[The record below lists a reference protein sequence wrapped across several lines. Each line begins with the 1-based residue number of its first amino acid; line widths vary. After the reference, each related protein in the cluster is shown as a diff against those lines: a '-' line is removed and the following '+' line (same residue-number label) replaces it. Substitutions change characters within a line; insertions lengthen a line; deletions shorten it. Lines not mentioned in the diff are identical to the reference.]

1 MQGVGKRKFPSRR
14 RSRSKAKLDSE
25 SQIPISD
32 SGSDP
37 GSLFVRNISCA
48 SDLENGIRTEP
59 IELIKTE
66 SMPQVDVLRD
76 SMMLV
81 KESADKLQQDTG
93 ADNSLQDKLS
103 SRSLQY
109 SRFRR
114 SKSAIKTASK
124 DDSID
129 DVEDMNRLD
138 TKINKGK
145 IRIKGARR
153 NNTSTNNETSAEDS
167 FIGEESGGEESGAED
182 ENIFEGKSYEQHRSS
197 KGSVSDKDANII
209 SSQQQINIDLMELK
223 ELSAMLGEINIS
235 EHPPHDDCNKE
246 HSEITSQDELESG
259 LKMEGGSSKCKDGA
273 ADNVF
278 EGKERLGRKEKS
290 DQENEVWLSNIKS
303 RSESDGILSSKENDL
318 PESRCDSKSSV
329 TNLEISQNPESNTKV
344 VPPEIEDSD
353 SFDNCTLDTKINLG
367 KGRIR
372 KARKQGTGKVDAN
385 DLEDHSDDSNEVQR
399 RINKDLLELEVLGV
413 MLEEADN
420 YKDQA
425 HNAEKHPKIIS
436 QDKIKSGL
444 KMEADKSKCED
455 GATDKAVEGKESLPI
470 SDSKDKSDEEN
481 EVWLSNIESCSAS
494 DGVLSNEEND
504 RSESRSGSNSSVTNL
519 EISQNPKSNTRVGPP
534 EIDDSNSS
542 DDCTLNAK
550 INQGKGRIRKARK
563 HGAKK
568 IDSND
573 LEEHEKSDDSHN
585 SHNVQHQ
592 INKDLF
598 KLEELNAML
607 EESDVR
613 QNDIIEDK
621 KVSSDEKE
629 VWLSSIDSQSAGRED
644 ISDENDCAK
653 SGIGLTSFR
662 ANSGSLYRITED
674 LKKNVSDPE
683 VEYLDGNDPTLDT
696 KINKGKG
703 FDEAETS
710 NQAQCQIESDMLKL
724 EELNTMLE
732 ENDVSKHKMAPTI
745 IPVDEEIENSKSKEA
760 NQVLKDETLLSI
772 KDRKKRT
779 DENELV
785 WFSSIGRLSA
795 SEENSSNENERAQ
808 SDFGLSCSR
817 KSSETN
823 GITEKRKKDVS
834 SKIDDSDSNDDSNLD
849 TMINKGKG
857 KIRKARAKGGMN
869 ADSNNTSG
877 KVDASV
883 LAQGRIDSDLFEL
896 KKLNAMLGEN
906 YLSENEILPTA
917 THTFEVESNTKL
929 AIRNSKSTNARHVLV
944 EDETKLYGIED
955 KRVSIDENE
964 VWLSSIDSQS
974 AGREES
980 SDENEC
986 DKSDIG
992 LTSFRANSR
1001 SSIITEDLKKNVSD
1015 PEVDDLD
1022 SNCNSTVDIKINQG
1036 KEKIKNAR
1044 KHSGINAESY
1054 ESSDKVGTSSQA
1066 QHSSIGIASNAE
1078 KTEIWLNSIDSVSS
1092 IFSNGD
1098 SCEHLEGNVNS
1109 PEKSE
1114 SAKGGMT
1121 VKDSDTFKILKPL
1134 LNSGQEIARKLRS
1147 KIDGDLKHQH
1157 VLNQRESLKIPGEI
1171 ESRNY
1176 DHHGIDKDLQ
1186 EMEKLIALIREN
1198 DSDGEQLCDE
1208 MAADETEL
1216 NFETSSENDAHPLE
1230 MVEKV
1235 SKSKTKVQLSEVT
1248 NNSTNA
1254 EEIELDLNSV
1264 ATTGILHEGDK
1275 CASSVDCLTSNSGSC
1290 HEKKFDN
1297 SFEEKRYLSSSRFL
1311 SSLLDGYNTSVHEEG
1326 TGICNK
1332 SDVRVLGNEAVRL
1345 SKGESDRRVHDRKRQ
1360 SIHNDLQE
1368 LQAMNNLLHQ
1378 YLSEKSDSESEFD
1391 SICSKISQKSA
1402 ALDSIMQET
1411 DNNSSLSEN
1420 GTEKESEFS
1429 SSWMSFETSQASD
1442 EEMFSIAI
1450 SDVLPVAIETD
1461 KPSTNLIP
1469 SDNILRSYEATPD
1482 VARAESS
1489 LDASERGCNSS
1500 FNFQGEQT
1508 VQVGSAQVGLNTA
1521 YLSETSRT
1529 SAVQTTC
1536 HQSERHFLKP
1546 QKQEFHGHVA
1556 EMRKFLEQDH
1566 QTSSTLDNNKDIVT
1580 GNESCISF
1588 GSDQEQG
1595 RVSSDERKIT
1605 SHEEQA
1611 ESCKLVNDRSYDS
1624 QTIPSGNRLHS
1635 KFTPSR
1641 GEMSVENILGKDVG
1655 LLQKPASVETRGTDT
1670 DLVCSVTDN
1679 TYQDGSNSQCYHF
1692 SLQKEETSGQN
1703 YVHCKKEKPFYP
1715 SFNEMRENTSVIDK
1729 ISKRVQK
1736 SEELDQ
1742 QVREIS
1748 TKQMAKPN
1756 CVIKDLDSD
1765 GDVVDR
1771 HSDSPCVPDQEN
1783 SDRNNFT
1790 TEDEGSSTAG
1800 AELGLSAISFGSTSS
1815 QHNSDCLTTPEQM
1828 QLESTL
1834 VKSTPHPKKEGFGKD
1849 AIELCVSEISF
1860 ESTSCVNSELQY
1872 DLCQIGRASSL
1883 TSINN
1888 VNAPGTNFLG
1898 TDKKSKLPREL
1909 EEFDECLKE
1918 SSNKQVSKS
1927 NCVIHNLD
1935 LDGDVVDRHSK
1946 SPCVP
1951 DQENSDRN
1959 NFTAENEGSSTAGAE
1974 LGLSALSF
1982 GSTSSQGNLECPAT
1996 PKQMQLEGTSV
2007 QSIASPRKDRI
2018 EKDGIYLCVS
2028 EISFES
2034 THSAESELLNDSK
2047 SLEFVNEY
2055 KHTEIE
2061 LTDNSDD
2068 SRVTDSLKND
2078 DKASKLN
2085 SPSSSISIDNSDVN
2099 APGTNFSSTDKK
2111 SKLPREMEEFDD
2123 CLKES
2128 SNKQVSKSICAIKG
2142 LDSDGNVVQR
2152 HSKSPSVSDQVSQAN
2167 PSWND
2172 LTMECEDLSSVGL
2185 EIGISAMSFGN
2196 TSCQS
2201 NSECFKMP
2209 LQMQSNGSFVE
2220 SITSPEHEKF
2230 KSQANGIELCAS
2242 EISFERSATNVDS
2255 ERSNDLRNPESHM
2268 SPRTPVEGSSS
2279 IPQMVPDLQI
2289 NSVIRCESEETI
2301 VEQLSAKRSSINLE
2315 QKMRDLKKKLNVGK
2329 SFPNLLKTSDKEP
2342 IEVDKQL
2349 FIQYFGSKYCS
2360 DNQGPE
2366 SLTTEFSPVV
2376 RSKSLISLSSDS
2388 CDDNEVLE
2396 SCEDVDTQNSTTN
2409 ELLVL
2414 LPKSR
2419 TMTLENSLM
2428 DIEYLKFMANIND
2441 GLDYVSEDLQTVR
2454 DYQNHL
2460 MNQSSAENSSILL
2473 NETTELAEIKKV
2485 LEGIEIEAS
2494 KIKRMQRKMLINA
2507 QNIENQHLN
2516 SCSSTVSPST
2526 SMDSVILNNELVL
2539 KSSHEQ
2545 ITSTDVFD
2553 LKSSTVTQV
2562 ITDYEGLLQDLRSP
2576 EVTEEFFREK
2586 YDFSK
2591 SELHSLGKEK
2601 DILRKIFQF
2610 KTIKSLVDQVEKTT
2624 TIDASLIKTGESSLT
2639 SQLQDQLTL
2648 LKTRDKAVNESSC
2661 TVDTFNENALMEWTA
2676 EHQDEVIT
2684 FRNSEHK
2691 DTGCGDDSII
2701 EIIEKEVGDD
2711 RDSNS
2716 MSDEPHSTVQ
2726 RAVDMYEQMLTHLN
2740 NPEFSERY
2748 FNKLYDLSKEQMRSF
2763 INQHNIAADNWR
2775 STVEDKNFGDT
2786 TVMQNKSRRS
2796 VWEGFKRIAKKS
2808 IRSPEKR
2815 TRKSREKMKSGS
2827 LDSLINVKTKSR
2839 PLWDQ
2844 IKSVTR
2850 NTSVQSTG
2858 CDPKLVEDK
2867 CNETE
2872 LEVCNVETQVSDTHL
2887 NNLCK
2892 NGEQMERKY
2901 STAGR
2906 EKNPYLDMTALRE
2919 HMAESAENDPV
2930 VREIDREPPTVKRSY
2945 YDIRQ
2950 KISSIFRR
2958 NSCSPEQ
2965 NKLILEA
2972 ENVTPR
2978 SDVIDGLSPIS
2989 SFHDFLDET
2998 NLYEDQ
3004 GLMYK
3009 GDTSIIESVDP
3020 PDKTPSFVVTRH
3032 VEPNTNNDFIA
3043 NNGNQASNIN
3053 LEYDDAQSNKKLVDA
3068 FSQWSSQWSSHESLE
3083 SMYSVAG
3090 RDKNPYLDISGLR
3103 KHMAENAENEPVV
3116 REIDENPPIVKKSYN
3131 DVRNKISTVFR
3142 RNAELHA
3149 GNDQQSDETK
3159 EFSINE
3165 NDNVFLFPYHDFES
3179 NRIVQ
3184 DLADDRDDENS
3195 SNEVN
3200 AVLNPTV
3207 VQNPSDQVD
3216 LAQLSSSGNVKLAVN
3231 EMINAREH
3239 TSSEEECANLQVISK
3254 DVKSIDT
3261 QISGTYFKFNDGR
3274 VMERTY
3280 STAGREKNPYLDM
3293 NALREHMAETAEDGP
3308 VVREIDENPPV
3319 VEKSY
3324 KNVRNKIST
3333 VFRQNAIADH
3343 NNHQVEQRDTEQQI
3357 SQEGKCDNMRMIVP
3371 DISHTPELLE
3381 TEVFPVYD
3389 ESDNSQNI
3397 SPPPEFGSN
3406 NLVQVVDDKSS
3417 LKEADII
3424 NNMTINEAAQSS
3436 AYQSDCAQP
3445 TCGGEVE
3452 PKSIENIFEGV
3463 KVFVTDVNNKS
3474 EFLGSREDN
3483 RGYNGNSFVHSEYLS
3498 TEADQMNGPRPVKTE
3513 NQDVVRVLKSQS
3525 FSAIPED
3532 KHDVNIKRGSKSLY
3546 NLDASCCDDC
3556 GNIAITATVES
3567 DDVVELED
3575 LINVLEDCKS
3585 LLPDHFPCQIETCSQ
3600 SSEISIK
3607 TLKPQSSATKIDVE
3621 AFIENVITSAVE
3633 KAEVCMEE
3641 SPSGTE
3647 TVDKKS
3653 SWAVEDKTDINLNY
3667 HNSLAS
3673 IAKRLSCSLKETF
3686 EEIADDGIT
3695 FDTHGFAENDI
3706 SDVCSEDF
3714 SLDVPLLAHSSPTA
3728 NVNSDGDSISI
3739 SMANTPEQLESPR
3752 IITASNAF
3760 EQLFENQTTGSDDD
3774 TAEAETAPLQSR
3786 NTYYS
3791 ESETREPLTTVG
3803 NSEFSDN
3810 FQTAGPSR
3818 LPEELA
3824 QEVPQY
3830 SEMRRI
3836 TVSLQ
3841 PTMVQKD
3848 LLAELGKHL
3857 KAREDHITEDPLTVE
3872 RDSPSNARQLTE
3884 DPKAGQSGSP
3894 RKRKLSKIGKV
3905 FRNRKVFKFCSCCKS
3920 KCKQRIRAFRNREKP
3935 SSQ

>member
-1 MQGVGKRKFPSRR
+1 
-14 RSRSKAKLDSE
+14 
-25 SQIPISD
+25 
-32 SGSDP
+32 
-37 GSLFVRNISCA
+37 
-48 SDLENGIRTEP
+48 
-59 IELIKTE
+59 
-66 SMPQVDVLRD
+66 MPQVDVLSD

-81 KESADKLQQDTG
+81 KESVDSG

-124 DDSID
+124 DDSVDVD

-197 KGSVSDKDANII
+197 KGSASDEDANIN

-278 EGKERLGRKEKS
+278 EGKERLGSKEKS

-303 RSESDGILSSKENDL
+303 RSESDGILSGKENDL
-318 PESRCDSKSSV
+318 PESRCDSKSLV

-353 SFDNCTLDTKINLG
+353 SFDNCTLDTKINQG

-399 RINKDLLELEVLGV
+399 RINKDLLELEVLGA

-420 YKDQA
+420 YEDQA

-436 QDKIKSGL
+436 QDEIKSGL

-455 GATDKAVEGKESLPI
+455 GATDKAVEGKEILPI
-470 SDSKDKSDEEN
+470 SDSKDKSDEEI

-504 RSESRSGSNSSVTNL
+504 RSESRRGSKSSVTNL

-534 EIDDSNSS
+534 EIEDSNSS

-563 HGAKK
+563 SGARK
-568 IDSND
+568 INSND
-573 LEEHEKSDDSHN
+573 MEENEKSDDSHN

-592 INKDLF
+592 INKDLL
-598 KLEELNAML
+598 KLQELSAML

-613 QNDIIEDK
+613 QNDIIDEK

-629 VWLSSIDSQSAGRED
+629 VWLSSIDSQSAGRE
-644 ISDENDCAK
+644 ENECSK
-653 SGIGLTSFR
+653 SGIGLISFR
-662 ANSGSLYRITED
+662 ANSVSYRITQD
-674 LKKNVSDPE
+674 LKKNVPDSE

-703 FDEAETS
+703 FDEAEPS
-710 NQAQCQIESDMLKL
+710 NQALRRIDSDLLKL
-724 EELNTMLE
+724 EVPNAMLE
-732 ENDVSKHKMAPTI
+732 ENDVSKHKMVPTI
-745 IPVDEEIENSKSKEA
+745 IPVDQDKSATIEIENSEPKDA

-772 KDRKKRT
+772 KDRKKST
-779 DENELV
+779 DENEV
-785 WFSSIGRLSA
+785 WLSSIDRLSA
-795 SEENSSNENERAQ
+795 RAENSSNENERAQ
-808 SDFGLSCSR
+808 SGFGLSCSR

-834 SKIDDSDSNDDSNLD
+834 SKMEVSDSNDDSNLD
-849 TMINKGKG
+849 TIINKGKG
-857 KIRKARAKGGMN
+857 KIRKARTRGGMN

-883 LAQGRIDSDLFEL
+883 LAQGRIDSDLLEL

-906 YLSENEILPTA
+906 DLSENEILPTA
-917 THTFEVESNTKL
+917 THTYEVESNTKL
-929 AIRNSKSTNARHVLV
+929 AIKNSKSTHARHVLV

-974 AGREES
+974 AGREDL
-980 SDENEC
+980 SDENQC
-986 DKSDIG
+986 AKSDIG
-992 LTSFRANSR
+992 LTSFRANSG

-1015 PEVDDLD
+1015 PEVEDLD
-1022 SNCNSTVDIKINQG
+1022 CNCNSTVDININQG

-1066 QHSSIGIASNAE
+1066 QHSSITIASNAE
-1078 KTEIWLNSIDSVSS
+1078 KSEICLNSIDSVSS

-1109 PEKSE
+1109 PEKIE

-1134 LNSGQEIARKLRS
+1134 LNSGQEIARKLKS
-1147 KIDGDLKHQH
+1147 KRNGDLKHEH
-1157 VLNQRESLKIPGEI
+1157 VLNQRDSLKAPGEI
-1171 ESRNY
+1171 GSHSSDY
-1176 DHHGIDKDLQ
+1176 HGIDKDLQ
-1186 EMEKLIALIREN
+1186 EMEKLSALLREK
-1198 DSDGEQLCDE
+1198 DSDDEQLCHE
-1208 MAADETEL
+1208 LAADKTEL
-1216 NFETSSENDAHPLE
+1216 NFQTLSENDAHPLE
-1230 MVEKV
+1230 MAEKV
-1235 SKSKTKVQLSEVT
+1235 SKSKTKVQLSAIV

-1254 EEIELDLNSV
+1254 EEIELGLNSV

-1275 CASSVDCLTSNSGSC
+1275 CASSVGCLTSNSGSC
-1290 HEKKFDN
+1290 HEKNFDN

-1326 TGICNK
+1326 TGI

-1360 SIHNDLQE
+1360 SIHDDLQE
-1368 LQAMNNLLHQ
+1368 LQAMNSLLHQ

-1411 DNNSSLSEN
+1411 DNNSSLSES

-1429 SSWMSFETSQASD
+1429 SSWMSFESSQASD

-1450 SDVLPVAIETD
+1450 TDVLPVAIETD

-1469 SDNILRSYEATPD
+1469 SDNILRSDEATPD

-1489 LDASERGCNSS
+1489 LDASERGCKSS

-1508 VQVGSAQVGLNTA
+1508 VQVGSAQVGLDTT

-1529 SAVQTTC
+1529 SAVQTTR
-1536 HQSERHFLKP
+1536 HQTERHFLKP

-1556 EMRKFLEQDH
+1556 EMRKFLEQDNF
-1566 QTSSTLDNNKDIVT
+1566 TSSTLDNNKEIVT
-1580 GNESCISF
+1580 GNKSCISF
-1588 GSDQEQG
+1588 GSGQEQG
-1595 RVSSDERKIT
+1595 RDSSNERKIT

-1611 ESCKLVNDRSYDS
+1611 ESKLVNDRSCDS
-1624 QTIPSGNRLHS
+1624 HTIPSGNRLHS

-1641 GEMSVENILGKDVG
+1641 SEMSVENILEKDVG
-1655 LLQKPASVETRGTDT
+1655 LLQKPANVETRGADT
-1670 DLVCSVTDN
+1670 DLVCSVTEN
-1679 TYQDGSNSQCYHF
+1679 TYQDGSNSQCNHF
-1692 SLQKEETSGQN
+1692 SLQKEETSEQN
-1703 YVHCKKEKPFYP
+1703 YVHCEKEKPFYP

-1729 ISKRVQK
+1729 ISKRAQK
-1736 SEELDQ
+1736 LEELDQ
-1742 QVREIS
+1742 QVKEIS

-1756 CVIKDLDSD
+1756 CVIKDLDLD
-1765 GDVVDR
+1765 CDVVDR
-1771 HSDSPCVPDQEN
+1771 HSKSPCVPDEEN
-1783 SDRNNFT
+1783 CDRNIFT

-1800 AELGLSAISFGSTSS
+1800 AELGLSAISFSSTSS
-1815 QHNSDCLTTPEQM
+1815 KSYSDCLTTPEQM

-1909 EEFDECLKE
+1909 EEFDECLKK

-1935 LDGDVVDRHSK
+1935 LDCDVVDRQSK

-1996 PKQMQLEGTSV
+1996 PKQMQLESTSV
-2007 QSIASPRKDRI
+2007 QSNASPWKDRI
-2018 EKDGIYLCVS
+2018 EKDGIDLCVS
-2028 EISFES
+2028 EISFEN
-2034 THSAESELLNDSK
+2034 THSAESELLDDSK

-2078 DKASKLN
+2078 DKASRLN
-2085 SPSSSISIDNSDVN
+2085 SPSSSTSIDNSDVN

-2128 SNKQVSKSICAIKG
+2128 SNKRVSKSICAIKG
-2142 LDSDGNVVQR
+2142 LDSDGYVVQR

-2172 LTMECEDLSSVGL
+2172 LTTECENLSSVGL
-2185 EIGISAMSFGN
+2185 EIGISAMIFGN

-2209 LQMQSNGSFVE
+2209 LQMQSKGSFVE

-2230 KSQANGIELCAS
+2230 KSQENGIELCAS
-2242 EISFERSATNVDS
+2242 EICFERSATNVDS
-2255 ERSNDLRNPESHM
+2255 EVSNDLRNPESHM
-2268 SPRTPVEGSSS
+2268 SPGTLDEGSSS

-2289 NSVIRCESEETI
+2289 NSFIRCESEETI
-2301 VEQLSAKRSSINLE
+2301 VEQLSAKRSSKNLE

-2366 SLTTEFSPVV
+2366 SLATEFSPVV

-2396 SCEDVDTQNSTTN
+2396 SCEDVDTRNSTTN

-2419 TMTLENSLM
+2419 TMTLENSLV

-2441 GLDYVSEDLQTVR
+2441 GLDYVSEDFQTVR

-2460 MNQSSAENSSILL
+2460 MNQSSAENSSILVG
-2473 NETTELAEIKKV
+2473 ETTELAEIKKI
-2485 LEGIEIEAS
+2485 LEGIKIEAS

-2586 YDFSK
+2586 YDFTK
-2591 SELHSLGKEK
+2591 SELHSLGKDK

-2610 KTIKSLVDQVEKTT
+2610 KAIKSMVDQVEKTT
-2624 TIDASLIKTGESSLT
+2624 TIDASLTKTGESSQTL
-2639 SQLQDQLTL
+2639 QLQDQLTL
-2648 LKTRDKAVNESSC
+2648 PKIRDKADTEFSC
-2661 TVDTFNENALMEWTA
+2661 TVDTNALRERTA
-2676 EHQDEVIT
+2676 EHQDEVIA
-2684 FRNSEHK
+2684 FRNSGHK
-2691 DTGCGDDSII
+2691 DIGSGDDSII

-2711 RDSNS
+2711 KDSNS
-2716 MSDEPHSTVQ
+2716 MPDEPHSTVQ

-2740 NPEFSERY
+2740 NPEFSERD
-2748 FNKLYDLSKEQMRSF
+2748 FNELYDLSKEQMRLF

-2775 STVEDKNFGDT
+2775 STVKDNNFGEA
-2786 TVMQNKSRRS
+2786 TVSHNKSRRS
-2796 VWEGFKRIAKKS
+2796 VWESFKRIAKKS

-2815 TRKSREKMKSGS
+2815 IRKSGGKMKSGS
-2827 LDSLINVKTKSR
+2827 LDSLASVKLKSR

-2844 IKSVTR
+2844 IKSVTK
-2850 NTSVQSTG
+2850 NSSEQSMG
-2858 CDPKLVEDK
+2858 CDPKLVKDK

-2887 NNLCK
+2887 NDSCK

-2950 KISSIFRR
+2950 KISSIFRK

-2972 ENVTPR
+2972 NNLTPR
-2978 SDVIDGLSPIS
+2978 SDDIDVLSPIS

-3004 GLMYK
+3004 ELMYK

-3020 PDKTPSFVVTRH
+3020 LHETPSFVVTRH
-3032 VEPNTNNDFIA
+3032 VEPNTNNDGIV
-3043 NNGNQASNIN
+3043 NNGNQASNVN
-3053 LEYDDAQSNKKLVDA
+3053 LEYDDAQKNKTLVDA

-3184 DLADDRDDENS
+3184 HLADDRDDDNS

-3200 AVLNPTV
+3200 AGLNSTV

-3216 LAQLSSSGNVKLAVN
+3216 LVQLSSSGNVKLAVDG
-3231 EMINAREH
+3231 MFNAREH

-3293 NALREHMAETAEDGP
+3293 NALREHMAETAENGP

-3343 NNHQVEQRDTEQQI
+3343 NNHQVEQRDTEQQG
-3357 SQEGKCDNMRMIVP
+3357 SEEGKFENMRMIVP

-3381 TEVFPVYD
+3381 TEVFPAYD
-3389 ESDNSQNI
+3389 ESDNSQNV

-3498 TEADQMNGPRPVKTE
+3498 TEADQMNGPQPVKTE

-3621 AFIENVITSAVE
+3621 AFIESVITSAVE

-3641 SPSGTE
+3641 FPSGTE

-3653 SWAVEDKTDINLNY
+3653 SWAVEDKTDINLND
-3667 HNSLAS
+3667 HNCLAS

-3695 FDTHGFAENDI
+3695 FDTHGLAENDI
-3706 SDVCSEDF
+3706 SDVWSEDF
-3714 SLDVPLLAHSSPTA
+3714 SLDVPLLAHNPQTA
-3728 NVNSDGDSISI
+3728 NVNSESGDSISI
-3739 SMANTPEQLESPR
+3739 SMSNTPEQLESPR

-3760 EQLFENQTTGSDDD
+3760 EQSFENQTTGSDDD
-3774 TAEAETAPLQSR
+3774 TAEAKTAPLQSR
-3786 NTYYS
+3786 NTHYY

-3810 FQTAGPSR
+3810 FKTAGPSR

-3824 QEVPQY
+3824 REVPQY

-3872 RDSPSNARQLTE
+3872 RDPPSNARQLTK

-3920 KCKQRIRAFRNREKP
+3920 KCKQRIRAFRHREKP